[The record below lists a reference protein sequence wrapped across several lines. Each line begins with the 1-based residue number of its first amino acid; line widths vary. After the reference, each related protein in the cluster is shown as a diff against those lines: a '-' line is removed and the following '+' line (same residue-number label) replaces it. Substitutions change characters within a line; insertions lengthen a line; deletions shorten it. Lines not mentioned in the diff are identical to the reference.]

1 MHRQINFHQLEHA
14 LHQLGFE
21 ETWVNGSYVKFSN
34 PQADTLIVLSSY
46 PQNRTV
52 QIAHI
57 RMIEKVL
64 EEKGIIDRE
73 DFENLFQ

>member
-1 MHRQINFHQLEHA
+1 MRKQINFYQLEHT

-34 PQADTLIVLSSY
+34 PASDALIVLSSY
-46 PQNRTV
+46 PRDGTV
-52 QIAHI
+52 KIAHI

-64 EEKGIIDRE
+64 EEKGIIGRE

>member
-1 MHRQINFHQLEHA
+1 MRKQINFHQLEYT

-21 ETWVNGSYVKFSN
+21 EAWVNGSYVKFSKPEAN
-34 PQADTLIVLSSY
+34 ALIVLSSY
-46 PQNRTV
+46 PREETV

-64 EEKGIIDRE
+64 DEKGIISRE

>member
-1 MHRQINFHQLEHA
+1 MRKQINFHQLEHT

-34 PQADTLIVLSSY
+34 PEANALIVLSGY
-46 PQNRTV
+46 PKEQTV

-64 EEKGIIDRE
+64 DEKGIISRE
-73 DFENLFQ
+73 DFENRLQ